1 LRNIK
6 VPTQNPGQPM
16 KKSLRQEIF
25 RQRKALDT
33 QTHQAHSR
41 AVTRRLLD
49 NGFLDGV
56 NSVHLYYAIN
66 NEVNTLEL
74 IEELW
79 RRDIRVVM
87 PRTDLKNRKLDN
99 YPITG
104 FDQLEER
111 TAFKL
116 LEPKQSLT
124 LHEGDCDLI
133 LVPGLVFDHKLNRI
147 GYGGGFYD
155 RFLARSNGCKV
166 AIAYDFQVR
175 ESIPS
180 EPHDIRMDQIVT
192 DTRIYA

>member
-1 LRNIK
+1 
-6 VPTQNPGQPM
+6 M

-25 RQRKALDT
+25 RQRKALDA
-33 QTHQAHSR
+33 QSYQEHSR
-41 AVTRRLLD
+41 AVMQRLLD
-49 NGFLDGV
+49 NGFLDEV
-56 NSVHLYYAIN
+56 KSVHLYYAIY

-79 RRDIRVVM
+79 RRDIQVVM
-87 PRTDLKNRKLDN
+87 PRTDLKNHKLDN
-99 YPITG
+99 YQVTS
-104 FDQLEER
+104 FDQFEER
-111 TAFKL
+111 TAFNL
-116 LEPKQSLT
+116 LEPKQSLPR
-124 LHEGDCDLI
+124 HEEDCDLI
-133 LVPGLVFDHKLNRI
+133 LVPGLVFDHNLNRI

-155 RFLARSNGCKV
+155 RFLARSNGRKV

>member
-1 LRNIK
+1 
-6 VPTQNPGQPM
+6 M

-33 QTHQAHSR
+33 EAYQAHSR
-41 AVTRRLLD
+41 AVMQRLLD
-49 NGFLDGV
+49 NGVFDRID
-56 NSVHLYYAIN
+56 SVHLYYSIN

-79 RRDIRVVM
+79 HRDIRVVM
-87 PRTDLKNRKLDN
+87 PRTDLKNHKLDN
-99 YPITG
+99 YQITS

-116 LEPKQSLT
+116 LEPKQSLP
-124 LHEGDCDLI
+124 LHEEDCDLI
-133 LVPGLVFDHKLNRI
+133 LVPGLVFDHNLNRI

-155 RFLARSNGCKV
+155 RFLARSSGRKV
-166 AIAYDFQVR
+166 AIAFDFQVW

-180 EPHDIRMDQIVT
+180 EPHDIKMDQIVT
-192 DTRIYA
+192 DARIYA